1 MKAVDADIGPNA
13 AVRYRLK
20 QDNTGDWSTFSID
33 QDSGLITLKQPL
45 DRETQKLYQVIKL
58 NVEFNC
64 ICALRLIFIYLFYN
78 SVVHYH

>member
-58 NVEFNC
+58 NV
-64 ICALRLIFIYLFYN
+64 
-78 SVVHYH
+78 

>member
-1 MKAVDADIGPNA
+1 MDADIGPNA

-45 DRETQKLYQVIKL
+45 DRETQKLYQVMKL
-58 NVEFNC
+58 NV
-64 ICALRLIFIYLFYN
+64 
-78 SVVHYH
+78 